1 LGLTI
6 CKQLV
11 EKLGGQIHL
20 TSIPNEGTKVIF
32 SLPVKCISCVK
43 QTASGNAINNNISS
57 LTFNQ
62 MKSQMDSQ
70 HRHADYSQAA
80 DYAFK
85 SYSNAL
91 NGGISMLRNYAS
103 NNQKLM

>member
-1 LGLTI
+1 
-6 CKQLV
+6 
-11 EKLGGQIHL
+11 
-20 TSIPNEGTKVIF
+20 
-32 SLPVKCISCVK
+32 
-43 QTASGNAINNNISS
+43 
-57 LTFNQ
+57 
-62 MKSQMDSQ
+62 MDSQ